1 MYEVAI
7 LRWDDVVFNE
17 IDIEVN
23 VEGYDNLSLL
33 TSSAKNKFKD
43 SPGRKFI
50 DYKFFKIDC
59 NIYYVFVTVK

>member
-23 VEGYDNLSLL
+23 VEGYDNL
-33 TSSAKNKFKD
+33 N
-43 SPGRKFI
+43 
-50 DYKFFKIDC
+50 
-59 NIYYVFVTVK
+59 